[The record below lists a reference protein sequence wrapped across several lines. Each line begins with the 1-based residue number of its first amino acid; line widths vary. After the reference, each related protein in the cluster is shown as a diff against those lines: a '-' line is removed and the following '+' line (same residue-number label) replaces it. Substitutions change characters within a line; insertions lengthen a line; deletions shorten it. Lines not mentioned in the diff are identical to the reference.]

1 MARRGNRTGTR
12 AVTGLVCVLF
22 GVFCSVVP
30 FASAG
35 VAAVGIALGLLLAA
49 LAQLFGAGTVL
60 SRRVLALIH
69 VAAASVIALWP
80 GIPLPVAAAVAG
92 VVLVAGGGVEFWTG
106 LASGGSWVA
115 LGSGAFT
122 LVTGAVATLWS
133 DPVLMPIVVAMG
145 WRLVLVGSG
154 LLVDLWYPAG
164 LLGVGVGARR
174 VFARVGALTA
184 AVVLTVAAVA
194 ADQRGTIP
202 DFYDGVPTDG
212 THAGTL
218 LRAAEVPSVDAAVTF
233 RLLYATTGG
242 GDDAVRP
249 ATAVLSVPAATGG
262 TELPVV
268 VWVHGSVGVA
278 RSCAPSLLGGGI
290 GSPVAESGLLAAG
303 YAVLAVD
310 LPGLG
315 TSGPSSYLLGTD
327 EGRAV
332 LDAVRAVSQV
342 PGVRVGRTVLWGYD
356 QGGHAVLWADQ
367 IAARYAPD
375 VRLAGVVAVA
385 PATDLP
391 ALFAAAISSRTAG
404 TLGADLLLTYPARYS
419 DIRLA
424 EYTGASR
431 ALVDEIGAHCDGA
444 RGPVGEAWA
453 QASGFD
459 QAWTMPAGSALA
471 ERLAQNTPS
480 EPFAAD
486 VLVVQGAADTVV
498 PASVQDDWVQGQCS
512 AGIGV
517 EYRKL
522 AGVDHAG
529 VIRAGS
535 AAVAGTL
542 AWIGDRFA
550 GRTPTGLCGG

>member
-12 AVTGLVCVLF
+12 AVTGLVCVLY
-22 GVFCSVVP
+22 GVFASVVP

-35 VAAVGIALGLLLAA
+35 VAAVVIALGLVLAA
-49 LAQLFGAGTVL
+49 IAQLFGSGSLL
-60 SRRVLALIH
+60 SRRILALMH
-69 VAAASVIALWP
+69 VAAAAVIGLWP
-80 GIPLPVAAAVAG
+80 GIPLPVVAAVAG
-92 VVLVAGGGVEFWTG
+92 VVLVAAGGAEFWAG

-122 LVTGAVATLWS
+122 LVTGAVATLWA
-133 DPVLMPIVVAMG
+133 DPVLMPIAVAIG
-145 WRLVLVGSG
+145 WRLVLVGAG
-154 LLVDLWYPAG
+154 LLVDVWYPAG
-164 LLGVGVGARR
+164 LLGARTGARR
-174 VFARVGALTA
+174 VFARVGALTT

-194 ADQRGTIP
+194 ADQRGTVP
-202 DFYDGVPTDG
+202 DFYDATVAAG

-218 LRAAEVPSVDAAVTF
+218 LRAAEIPNDGAVTF

-242 GDDAVRP
+242 DDEVRP
-249 ATAVLSVPAATGG
+249 ASAVLSVPAATRGA
-262 TELPVV
+262 ELPVV

-278 RSCAPSLLGGGI
+278 RSCAPSLLGGGA
-290 GSPVAESGLLAAG
+290 GGPVAESRLLAAG

-315 TSGPSSYLLGTD
+315 TAGPSSYLLGVD

-342 PGVRVGRTVLWGYD
+342 PGVRVGTTVLWGYD
-356 QGGHAVLWADQ
+356 QGGHAVLWADE
-367 IAARYAPD
+367 IATTYAPD

-385 PATDLP
+385 PATDLT
-391 ALFAAAISSRTAG
+391 ALFSAAISSRTAG
-404 TLGADLLLTYPARYS
+404 TLGTDLLLTYPARYP

-424 EYTGASR
+424 GYTGASS

-444 RGPVGEAWA
+444 RGLVGEAWA
-453 QASGFD
+453 QTSGFD
-459 QAWTMPAGSALA
+459 QAWTMPADSALA

-480 EPFAAD
+480 EPFAAE
-486 VLVVQGAADTVV
+486 VLVVQGAADTEV
-498 PASVQDDWVQGQCS
+498 PAVVQDDWVQGQCS
-512 AGIGV
+512 AGTGV

-522 AGVDHAG
+522 AGVDHDG
-529 VIRAGS
+529 VIGAGS

-542 AWIGDRFA
+542 TWIGDRFA
-550 GRTPTGLCGG
+550 GRAPTGLCGR